1 MKPKAVNLRRQAWN
15 SLAGKWGLA
24 IGTFIVASLLGGA
37 SGFSFNFDFD
47 ISGLFNTSGSSDV
60 AVDTTNITSISEFL
74 EHYGSQFK
82 LIAGFLIAAV
92 IIGVIIGLAM
102 LLLGSI
108 VSVGYSKFNL
118 NIIDCKKA
126 ELTQIFSF
134 FKNWS
139 TAILTNLLKSLYIF
153 LWFMLFIIP
162 GIIATYSYSMTSFIL
177 AENPYLSPDE
187 ALAESKR
194 IMQGNKWRLFCLNF
208 SFIGWDILCTLT
220 FGILSLWVGPYKH
233 AATAAFY
240 RSIVPAP
247 LEVNDEFGCD
257 QTEFNQ
263 TELES

>member
-60 AVDTTNITSISEFL
+60 AVDTTTVTSISEFL
-74 EHYGSQFK
+74 ELYGSQFK

-92 IIGVIIGLAM
+92 IIGVIVGFALFFI
-102 LLLGSI
+102 GSI

-118 NIIDCKKA
+118 NIIDLKKA
-126 ELTQIFSF
+126 ELSQIFSY
-134 FKNWS
+134 FKHWS
-139 TAILTNLLKSLYIF
+139 NAFLTNLLKTLYIC
-153 LWFMLFIIP
+153 LWSLLFIIP

-177 AENPYLSPDE
+177 TECPELSPDE

-247 LEVNDEFGCD
+247 LEMSEDFGFD
-257 QTEFNQ
+257 QTAF
-263 TELES
+263 ES